1 LRFSDADWYNSRVGF
16 NLKVASWLNLTHDS
30 QFPIFDSELRKT
42 FAFYVDANS
51 NYVSILITS
60 DPPPNPAAS
69 RGKGASVESDLK
81 FVRYLKTNA
90 KFRIRLTLLL
100 PRRPPLVSDG
110 FFFRPL

>member
-1 LRFSDADWYNSRVGF
+1 L
-16 NLKVASWLNLTHDS
+16 
-30 QFPIFDSELRKT
+30 QIPIFDSELRKT

-60 DPPPNPAAS
+60 DPPPNAAAS

-110 FFFRPL
+110 FFFQPKRREGALRFDACVRDAQSRVS